1 MDRNVWSCRVWQAR
15 QAGDLTAQDVLT
27 ARALLRRVNGAGCC
41 WPSEARI
48 AADAA
53 CSTRTVR
60 RTKARLRDLGLI
72 SWVAPRRRGSVLREV
87 CRYRLT
93 VPTIKKNLVVRPTDR
108 MAGELIQSS
117 FSCGETTEAPVDKPV
132 VKGTGTILS
141 PETHRLPPAPTHGE
155 CVAALAAVRARLE
168 ARMRA

>member
-117 FSCGETTEAPVDKPV
+117 FSCGVCRVSCDVEVTAQ
-132 VKGTGTILS
+132 S
-141 PETHRLPPAPTHGE
+141 LPSGPIGPLGRRPSCCASCGPAD
-155 CVAALAAVRARLE
+155 L
-168 ARMRA
+168 